1 MGVISSNLTSDNKD
15 RSFLFVWTILLTHSL
30 SRCSISPEGQFTI
43 GNVNNNSVLQTSGSV
58 GTRPST
64 ALEDKSSLSTVPG
77 ESPTEVSLAPS
88 DPAPT
93 PSESSSNPPDS
104 SSNPPDLSSNPEP
117 SLNPSESS
125 EPLSDGELPEMDMPE
140 NESPIRRSSRGR
152 SNDNA
157 KETDKNNDVWRLE
170 DPYDASGNHP
180 QPYSRGRVLLD
191 KRDVK
196 KKNELNKNTNH
207 TMGTIDYSN
216 PADLLFCVSSADL
229 DVFKYAH

>member
-58 GTRPST
+58 GTQPST

-77 ESPTEVSLAPS
+77 ESPTEVSLTPS
-88 DPAPT
+88 EPAPT
-93 PSESSSNPPDS
+93 PSGSSSNPPDS
-104 SSNPPDLSSNPEP
+104 SSNPEP
-117 SLNPSESS
+117 SLNPSEPL
-125 EPLSDGELPEMDMPE
+125 EPFSDGELPEMDMPE
-140 NESPIRRSSRGR
+140 NESPIRRSSRRR
-152 SNDNA
+152 SNDNG

-196 KKNELNKNTNH
+196 KKNELNKNTDH